1 MTARVLLLFVA
12 LLPAV
17 SLAAAQRDFL
27 TAAEVT
33 QLRDN
38 QQPDARLKLYLGFA
52 RERLAQV
59 QQLLAKDRAGRSA
72 RIHELLE
79 EYTKILDAMADLT
92 DDALRRRLP
101 LETGLKSMEEG
112 LKQMQAIL
120 AKIEESEPRDIALYR
135 FALEQAIMATDDG
148 LELARED
155 LKERESAVAER
166 EAREKKEREAA
177 MSPQEIESRREAEQK
192 EAEQKKKVPTLRRP
206 GEVQKD
212 SNKR

>member
-1 MTARVLLLFVA
+1 MTSKAFLLLVS
-12 LLPAV
+12 LLPAASV
-17 SLAAAQRDFL
+17 AAERDFL

-52 RERLAQV
+52 SERLAQV
-59 QQLLAKDRAGRSA
+59 QQLLAKDRPGRSA

-101 LETGLKSMEEG
+101 LETGIKSMEEG
-112 LKQMQAIL
+112 LKQLQAVL
-120 AKIEESEPRDIALYR
+120 TKIEESEPRDIALYR
-135 FALEQAIMATDDG
+135 FALEQAIMATDDS

-155 LKERESAVAER
+155 LKKRESAVAER

-177 MSPQEIESRREAEQK
+177 MSPQEIEERREAERK
-192 EAEQKKKVPTLRRP
+192 EADQKKKVPTLRRP
-206 GEVQKD
+206 GEIQKD
-212 SNKR
+212 SDKR

>member
-1 MTARVLLLFVA
+1 MTARALLLFVA
-12 LLPAV
+12 LLPAA
-17 SLAAAQRDFL
+17 SPAAERDFL

-33 QLRDN
+33 QLREN

-59 QQLLAKDRAGRSA
+59 QQLLAKDRPGRSA

-79 EYTKILDAMADLT
+79 EYTKIMDAMADVT
-92 DDALRRRLP
+92 DDALLRRAP
-101 LETGLKSMEEG
+101 LDAGLKSMEEE
-112 LKQMQAIL
+112 LKQMQAVL
-120 AKIEESEPRDIALYR
+120 AKIEASEPKDLALYR
-135 FALEQAIMATDDG
+135 FSLEQAIMATDDN

-155 LKERESAVAER
+155 LKKRESALAER

-177 MSPQEIESRREAEQK
+177 MSPQEIENRREAEKK

-212 SNKR
+212 SDKR